1 MMPLLSLLREL
12 RRDDTQPIFRQLAE
26 QLRDLINSGQL
37 PPGTRLPGSRE
48 LAKHLQISRL
58 SVVHAYELLQNL
70 EMLHSQV
77 GKGTFVSGM
86 NETLKESQVA
96 LTPASFPERQ
106 RLPIPPSSLHEM
118 VDICP
123 PQERLISFLSGSLP
137 YDFFPLQSV
146 REAIDAVLDRDGAQA
161 LRYEP
166 STGYLPLR
174 RSVCGHVST
183 YGIRCQPDEVL
194 ITGGAQQSI
203 DLILQ
208 ALTQPGDAIVSAN
221 PTFLGL
227 LDSLY
232 ARRLQFL
239 GIPLDDEGMEMTKLE
254 EALQNKDR
262 QPPAL
267 IFAVPCFHNPTG
279 VDMSLPR
286 RRQLLRLAHQ
296 YQIPILE
303 DGVFHDFRYEGPTL
317 PPLKALDEEGIVIY
331 SSTFGKNL
339 WPGINTSYIIAP
351 ARQHERFQII
361 QHAAE
366 VATASLNQRAVQWL
380 LERGIIAKQLGS
392 TLRVLQCR
400 RDAAL
405 HAAAHFFPLGWR
417 WRRPLGGFFLWVELP
432 AAGPRASDLYR
443 QALEHGVS
451 FAIGDYFFARDSDQ
465 HYLRINF
472 TEQEPKRIYEG
483 FQRLVRAWKELVPCE
498 KPFPVHS
505 LS

>member
-1 MMPLLSLLREL
+1 MLPLLSLLQEL
-12 RRDDTQPIFRQLAE
+12 RRDGIHPIFRQLAE
-26 QLRDLINSGQL
+26 QLRELIANGQL

-70 EMLHSQV
+70 GMLHSQV
-77 GKGTFVSGM
+77 GKGTFVSAM
-86 NETLKESQVA
+86 QEVPEESRGV
-96 LTPASFPERQ
+96 LTPASFSERQ
-106 RLPIPPSSLHEM
+106 RLPIPHSSLHEM

-123 PQERLISFLSGSLP
+123 PQNQLISFLSGSLP

-174 RSVCGHVST
+174 RSICEHVCSN
-183 YGIRCQPDEVL
+183 GIRCQPDEVL

-227 LDSLY
+227 LDSLC
-232 ARRLQFL
+232 ARRLQVL
-239 GIPLDDEGMEMTKLE
+239 GLPLDDDGMELTKLE
-254 EALQNKDR
+254 EALQKPDR
-262 QPPAL
+262 QAPAL
-267 IFAVPCFHNPTG
+267 IFAAPCFHNPTG
-279 VDMSLPR
+279 VEMSLPR
-286 RRQLLRLAHQ
+286 RRHLLRLASQ

-303 DGVFHDFRYEGPTL
+303 DGVFHEFRYEGTPL

-331 SSTFGKNL
+331 SSTFSKNL
-339 WPGINTSYIIAP
+339 LPGINTSYIIAP
-351 ARQHERFQII
+351 AGQHERFQII
-361 QHAAE
+361 HHAAE
-366 VATASLNQRAVQWL
+366 VATASLNQRVVQWL
-380 LERGIIAKQLGS
+380 LEQGIVANQLGCN
-392 TLRVLQCR
+392 LRVMQRR

-405 HAAAHFFPLGWR
+405 YAAEHFFPREWR

-432 AAGPRASDLYR
+432 AVGPNASELYR

-451 FAIGDYFFARDSDQ
+451 FAIGDYFFARCSDQ
-465 HYLRINF
+465 RHLRLNF
-472 TEQEPKRIYEG
+472 TEQEPKRICEG
-483 FQRLVRAWKELVPCE
+483 FQRLVRAWKTLVPCE
-498 KPFPVHS
+498 KPLPVHP
-505 LS
+505 